1 MSTDENDLDFFLIQ
15 SLKLFSHIRPSRI
28 TWEYPIIEVASYQ
41 KEIRPVLKGKVNQDV
56 ERVLEV
62 SFPLEPSRAI
72 LDGGGVEVVVGCEK
86 HVYCHY
92 PLSSQAARTVRLL
105 VQPLGSILN
114 LEANEPEA
122 FPGIELD
129 LSRERARDSRNSL
142 EF

>member
-1 MSTDENDLDFFLIQ
+1 
-15 SLKLFSHIRPSRI
+15 
-28 TWEYPIIEVASYQ
+28 
-41 KEIRPVLKGKVNQDV
+41 
-56 ERVLEV
+56 
-62 SFPLEPSRAI
+62 
-72 LDGGGVEVVVGCEK
+72 VVVGCEK

-129 LSRERARDSRNSL
+129 LSRESAIL
-142 EF
+142 EVV